1 MKLVIA
7 EKPSVAQSIAKVL
20 GAVGREDGCLVG
32 NGYIVSWCFGH
43 LVELAPADSYDP
55 KYRRWNTK
63 DLPIIPENWKYAVPP
78 DKAKQLKILSGLM
91 ADKRVDGLV
100 CATDAGREGELIFR
114 LVAEHCG
121 CQKPVQRLWISSME
135 DSAIREG
142 LQILKDDAECD
153 RLYDAALCR
162 ARADWIVGINATRLF
177 SVLYHTTLNV
187 GRVQSPTLAMLIQRE
202 AEIAAFKKTPFY
214 TVELDCGSFK
224 ASGDRMEKRTAK
236 GIRAACDGKTAVVQN
251 ITRQEKAAQPPKLY
265 DLTTL
270 QRDANRILGYT
281 AQQTLDYTQSLYEK
295 KLVTYPRTD
304 SKYLTDDM
312 RDTVPEL
319 VKIVSAAFPFA
330 GDLLV
335 NAGHVIDSGKVSDHH
350 AIIPT
355 RTLAGANISG
365 LPTGETSILTLIAA
379 RLLCAVGDPC
389 VTAETTATLSCGGH
403 AFTAKG
409 RTVLTSGW
417 KETERRFLAALKEKT
432 EDKPETALPALSE
445 GQTFENVRAAVKEGF
460 TSPPKHFTEDTLLSA
475 MENAG
480 AEKFAEIP
488 DAERKGLGTPAT
500 RAGIIEKVVKT
511 GFVERKNKQLLP
523 TEKGVNLIGVLPD
536 TIKSPALTAE
546 WEAKL
551 KQIEHGELSASGFLD
566 GIVELTNGLIKGASA
581 PKTGQNPFR
590 SDREPIGVCP
600 RCGRPVFEGKRGFY
614 CSGYKDTCGFA
625 LWKDDRFFTAKK
637 KELTKRIAIALLKDG
652 RAELSGL
659 YSQKTGKAYDAT
671 VLLADTGGKY
681 VNFKLEFSDK
691 GGKANGKKYGT
702 DL

>member
-20 GAVGREDGCLVG
+20 GATSREDGCLVG

-43 LVELAPADSYDP
+43 LVELAPADAYNP
-55 KYRRWNTK
+55 HYAKWVLN
-63 DLPIIPENWKYAVPP
+63 DLPIVPKNWKYVVSA
-78 DKAKQLKILSGLM
+78 DKGKQLKILSGLM
-91 ADKRVDGLV
+91 SDKRVDGLV

-114 LVAEHCG
+114 LVVQHCS
-121 CQKPVQRLWISSME
+121 CRKPVQRLWISSME
-135 DSAIREG
+135 DSAIKAG
-142 LQILKDDAECD
+142 FQHLKGDAEYD

-187 GRVQSPTLAMLIQRE
+187 GRVQSPTLAMLVQRE
-202 AEIAAFKKTPFY
+202 AEIAAFRKTPFY
-214 TVELDCGSFK
+214 TVELDCGNFT
-224 ASGDRMEKRTAK
+224 ASGERLADKKDAEEIRM
-236 GIRAACDGKTAVVQN
+236 ACDGKTVTVKSV
-251 ITRQEKAAQPPKLY
+251 IRQEKSAQPPKLY

-319 VKIVSAAFPFA
+319 VKTVSAAFPFA
-330 GDLLV
+330 ENPPV
-335 NAGHVIDSGKVSDHH
+335 HAECVIDSSKVSDHH

-355 RTLAGANISG
+355 RTLAGADLSG
-365 LPTGETSILTLIAA
+365 LPTGETSILSLIAA

-389 VTAETTATLSCGGH
+389 VTAETTVTLDCNGH
-403 AFTAKG
+403 AFTVKG
-409 RTVLTSGW
+409 KAVTAPGW
-417 KETERRFLAALKEKT
+417 KETERRFLSALKQKP
-432 EDKPETALPALSE
+432 EDKPETALPELSE
-445 GQTFENVRAAVKEGF
+445 GQTFENVAAVKEGF

-480 AEKFAEIP
+480 AEEFAEIA

-500 RAGIIEKVVKT
+500 RAGIIEKIVKT
-511 GFVERKNKQLLP
+511 GFVERKSKQLLP
-523 TEKGVNLIGVLPD
+523 TPKGINLIGILPE
-536 TIKSPALTAE
+536 TIKSPVLTAE

-551 KQIEHGELSASGFLD
+551 QQVEHGELFVSGFMD
-566 GIVELTNGLIKGASA
+566 GIVELTGNLIKNASESK
-581 PKTGQNPFR
+581 PGQNPFH
-590 SDREPIGVCP
+590 SDREAIGVCP
-600 RCGRPVFEGKRGFY
+600 RCGRPVYEGKKSFY
-614 CSGYKDTCGFA
+614 CSGYKDSPPCGFA
-625 LWKDDRFFTAKK
+625 LWKDDRFFISKK
-637 KELTKRIAIALLKDG
+637 KALTKKIAAALLRDG
-652 RAELSGL
+652 RVNMTGL
-659 YSQKTGKAYDAT
+659 YSQKTGKTYDAT

-681 VNFKLEFSDK
+681 VNFKLEFSGK
-691 GGKANGKKYGT
+691 GQEHTFRK
-702 DL
+702 

>member
-20 GAVGREDGCLVG
+20 GATSREDGCLVG

-43 LVELAPADSYDP
+43 LVELAPADAYDP
-55 KYRRWNTK
+55 RYAKWVLN
-63 DLPIIPENWKYAVPP
+63 DLPIVPETWKYVVSAN
-78 DKAKQLKILSGLM
+78 KGKQLKILFGLM
-91 ADKRVDGLV
+91 SDKRVGGLV

-114 LVAEHCG
+114 LVVEHCG
-121 CQKPVQRLWISSME
+121 CRKPVQRLWISSME
-135 DSAIREG
+135 DSTIKSG
-142 LQILKDDAECD
+142 FQQLKDDAEYD

-187 GRVQSPTLAMLIQRE
+187 GRVQSPTLAMLVQRE
-202 AEIAAFKKTPFY
+202 AEIAAFRKTPFY
-214 TVELDCGSFK
+214 TVELDCVNFT
-224 ASGDRMEKRTAK
+224 ASGERLADKKNAEEIRM
-236 GIRAACDGKTAVVQN
+236 ACNGKIVTVKSV
-251 ITRQEKAAQPPKLY
+251 IRQEKSAQPPKLY

-312 RDTVPEL
+312 QDTLPEL
-319 VKIVSAAFPFA
+319 VKTVSTAFPFA
-330 GDLLV
+330 ENPPV
-335 NAGHVIDSGKVSDHH
+335 HAERIIDSSKVSDHH

-355 RTLAGANISG
+355 RTFAGADLSG

-389 VTAETTATLSCGGH
+389 VTAETTVTLDCNGH

-409 RTVLTSGW
+409 KTVTAPGW
-417 KETERRFLAALKEKT
+417 RETERLFLAALKRKP
-432 EDKPETALPALSE
+432 EDKPETTLPELSE
-445 GQTFENVRAAVKEGF
+445 GQTFENVGAAVKEGF
-460 TSPPKHFTEDTLLSA
+460 TFPPKHFTEDTLLSA

-480 AEKFAEIP
+480 AEEFAEIS

-500 RAGIIEKVVKT
+500 RAGIIEKIVKT
-511 GFVERKNKQLLP
+511 GFVERKSRQLLP
-523 TEKGVNLIGVLPD
+523 TEKGIDLVGVLPEV
-536 TIKSPALTAE
+536 IKSPVLTAE

-551 KQIEHGELSASGFLD
+551 QQVEHGELSVSSFMD
-566 GIVELTNGLIKGASA
+566 GITELTYNLIKGVSA
-581 PKTGQNPFR
+581 PEAGQNPFR
-590 SDREPIGVCP
+590 SDWEAIGICP
-600 RCGRPVFEGKRGFY
+600 RCGRPVYEGKKSFY
-614 CSGYKDTCGFA
+614 CSGYKDTSPCGFA
-625 LWKDDRFFTAKK
+625 LWKDDRFFTSKK
-637 KELTKRIAIALLKDG
+637 KALTKKIAAALLKDG
-652 RAELSGL
+652 RVSMTGL
-659 YSQKTGKAYDAT
+659 YSQKTGTTYDAT

-681 VNFKLEFSDK
+681 VNFKLEFSGK
-691 GGKANGKKYGT
+691 GQEHMLRK
-702 DL
+702 